1 MIEKP
6 KFNSP
11 FISSKPYK
19 ELVFIKLGGSLIT
32 AKDQAFEVQLDV
44 ISRLMTELSVFL
56 IQNPDTRVI
65 LGHGSGSFGHSVAS
79 RYGTRDGLNN
89 ELDWQGYQEVW
100 RAARDLHDIVL
111 ACGLQF
117 DFPLPLISFPP
128 SSSIT
133 ASNRQ
138 ITTWN
143 LEPMTAATDNGLIP
157 VIYGDVVFD
166 DVLGGTIL
174 STEELFIDLASVF
187 KPERVL
193 LFCKTDGVFAD
204 YPNCQN
210 LLPHITAATVLPKAL
225 GNSESPDVTGGMLE
239 KVRHM
244 QKLCALSP
252 ETDVRIS
259 PATQKGQFFDVLMG
273 KPIGTLITHD

>member
-19 ELVFIKLGGSLIT
+19 ELIFIKFGGSLIT
-32 AKDQAFEVQLDV
+32 TKDQAFEVQLDV

-56 IQNPDTRVI
+56 IQNPDTRII

-79 RYGTRDGLNN
+79 KYGTRDGLNN

-100 RAARDLHDIVL
+100 HAARELHDIVL
-111 ACGLQF
+111 ACGMQF

-128 SSSIT
+128 SASIT
-133 ASNRQ
+133 ASNHQ

-157 VIYGDVVFD
+157 VVYGDVVFD

-193 LFCKTDGVFAD
+193 LFGKTDGVFAD

-210 LLPHITAATVLPKAL
+210 LLPHITAETVLPKAL
-225 GNSESPDVTGGMLE
+225 GNSESPDVTGGMLK
-239 KVRHM
+239 KVRLM
-244 QKLCALSP
+244 QRLCELSP
-252 ETDVRIS
+252 KTKVRICS
-259 PATQKGQFFDVLMG
+259 ATREGQLIQALMG
-273 KPIGTLITHD
+273 EARGTLITHK